1 MCLFYSVVASS
12 RAHHHRVGSWY
23 EGNNS
28 RYTHHLSSCSSP
40 DLTYPEDRRVE
51 PPLIIVRN
59 KPHLKIPRYS
69 SYEYTISIIFFNN
82 NKFFLIIHKLYCV
95 CSESRGCSEDRC
107 GSPSSSSSAASHS
120 GASSSCSS
128 SSSPSPIPQLPRS
141 PSPGPALSD
150 KSSSSHR

>member
-1 MCLFYSVVASS
+1 MFYSVVASS
-12 RAHHHRVGSWY
+12 RGHHHRVGSWAY
-23 EGNNS
+23 EANNP
-28 RYTHHLSSCSSP
+28 RFAHHLSSCSSP

-59 KPHLKIPRYS
+59 KQQHLKPPRYVFIIIITYHFLLLKYIWLLIC
-69 SYEYTISIIFFNN
+69 SY
-82 NKFFLIIHKLYCV
+82 
-95 CSESRGCSEDRC
+95 SESRGCSEDRS

-128 SSSPSPIPQLPRS
+128 SSSPSPIPQLQRS

>member
-1 MCLFYSVVASS
+1 MYLFYSVVASS

-59 KPHLKIPRYS
+59 KPHQKISRYS
-69 SYEYTISIIFFNN
+69 SYEYTIGII
-82 NKFFLIIHKLYCV
+82 FLIIHKLYCIG
-95 CSESRGCSEDRC
+95 SESRGCSEDRC